1 MPYYPLLF
9 TDEKK
14 HLISKN
20 LDAIKCEFA
29 SSIDTVKNNIKKTIL
44 LHSSEN
50 SRRVPSPHRV
60 SLGILQKPPDAT
72 SFNNGNFPVAVLL
85 EGNFES
91 VFKNRITPKNAGFNF
106 KETGEKAKI
115 ILVSDGDI
123 IRNDVSNKTANI
135 YPLGY
140 DKFAEFIYPGNKTF
154 VMNAIHYLCDNTQSL
169 MISPLK
175 TKQLTLRLL
184 DKEKTTKYKIYI
196 QLLNVFFPI
205 LLIILFGLIYHI
217 IRTRRYA

>member
-1 MPYYPLLF
+1 M
-9 TDEKK
+9 
-14 HLISKN
+14 
-20 LDAIKCEFA
+20 
-29 SSIDTVKNNIKKTIL
+29 
-44 LHSSEN
+44 
-50 SRRVPSPHRV
+50 
-60 SLGILQKPPDAT
+60 
-72 SFNNGNFPVAVLL
+72 
-85 EGNFES
+85 
-91 VFKNRITPKNAGFNF
+91 
-106 KETGEKAKI
+106 
-115 ILVSDGDI
+115 
-123 IRNDVSNKTANI
+123 SNKTANI